1 MENCPPTPELTLT
14 QTLTPNMGQFSSG
27 GNCLFAPP
35 PNPKTNPS
43 LDQNPNPNGGG
54 GNFPRGAIVRTLL
67 KKDSNSDAF
76 L

>member
-14 QTLTPNMGQFSSG
+14 QTLTPNMGQFSFG

-43 LDQNPNPNGGG
+43 LDQNPNPNRG
-54 GNFPRGAIVRTLL
+54 GAI
-67 KKDSNSDAF
+67 F
-76 L
+76 LGGQLSGHF